1 MCRRRGNSRIT
12 LPVAGLFSD
21 KPMGQV
27 AGKYD
32 NIQRATQKLG
42 TTLQDIHMSL
52 QMLTTPSMPFSRICE
67 EGLFDLKR
75 NRFVNL
81 VVE

>member
-1 MCRRRGNSRIT
+1 
-12 LPVAGLFSD
+12 
-21 KPMGQV
+21 MGQV

-52 QMLTTPSMPFSRICE
+52 QMLTTPSMPFSVSAKKVFLTLN
-67 EGLFDLKR
+67 GTGSLT
-75 NRFVNL
+75 
-81 VVE
+81 